1 MSTENKNTTT
11 AKATTMVNST
21 YSDIQQ
27 KVEERIQLLDTN
39 FADVIQNDDK
49 QAKYLAKLKQAL
61 TKTKQDQS

>member
-11 AKATTMVNST
+11 AKATTMTNST

>member
-1 MSTENKNTTT
+1 MSTENKNTTM
-11 AKATTMVNST
+11 ANSA

-49 QAKYLAKLKQAL
+49 QAKYLSKLKQAL
-61 TKTKQDQS
+61 TKTK

>member
-1 MSTENKNTTT
+1 MSTENKNTTM
-11 AKATTMVNST
+11 ANSA

-49 QAKYLAKLKQAL
+49 QAKYLSKLKQAL
-61 TKTKQDQS
+61 AKTK

>member
-1 MSTENKNTTT
+1 MSTENKNTIT
-11 AKATTMVNST
+11 ATTMVNST

-39 FADVIQNDDK
+39 FADVIQNDDQ

-61 TKTKQDQS
+61 TKTKQNQS

>member
-1 MSTENKNTTT
+1 MSTENKNKNTTT
-11 AKATTMVNST
+11 ATMINST